1 MRPTLTTHSDLT
13 GDLTGDSGKDLT
25 GDSGR
30 DLNGDHGTALDA
42 ELDAELDAQAIAAD
56 LRHRNA
62 IYVAEG
68 PRRHRVV
75 GDLLALLDG
84 DWSVLVA
91 TTDLA
96 APWANGELDTAALAL
111 GLADSV
117 ALLEGAVSARDDRR
131 RLGGNHAPAL
141 VVVDNPL
148 DHLALPTPRAPRTDE
163 LADRTRL
170 ELALASLAAD
180 GADWGIHLVVVTPE
194 LFDGLLDVH
203 ARTWRADILRA
214 A

>member
-1 MRPTLTTHSDLT
+1 MRPTLTTHI
-13 GDLTGDSGKDLT
+13 DSN
-25 GDSGR
+25 R
-30 DLNGDHGTALDA
+30 DLDA
-42 ELDAELDAQAIAAD
+42 SNADCNAQLRTEFDAQAIAAD

-68 PRRHRVV
+68 RRRHRVME
-75 GDLLALLDG
+75 DLLALLDG
-84 DWSVLVA
+84 EWSVLVA
-91 TTDLA
+91 STDLA
-96 APWANGELDTAALAL
+96 SPWADGELDVATLAL

-131 RLGGNHAPAL
+131 RLGGTHSPAL
-141 VVVDNPL
+141 VIVDNPL
-148 DHLALPTPRAPRTDE
+148 DHLALPTPRAPRTEE

-180 GADWGIHLVVVTPE
+180 GHRWGIHLVVITPE
-194 LFDGLLDVH
+194 LFDDLLDVH
-203 ARTWRADILRA
+203 ARTWNADILRA

>member
-1 MRPTLTTHSDLT
+1 MRPTLTTHSGLKTEVD
-13 GDLTGDSGKDLT
+13 
-25 GDSGR
+25 
-30 DLNGDHGTALDA
+30 AQLDA
-42 ELDAELDAQAIAAD
+42 QVDAQVDAQAIAAD

-62 IYVAEG
+62 IYVAERR
-68 PRRHRVV
+68 RRHRVV
-75 GDLLALLDG
+75 EDLLALLDG
-84 DWSVLVA
+84 EWSVLVA
-91 TTDLA
+91 STDLVSS
-96 APWANGELDTAALAL
+96 WADGELDVANLAL
-111 GLADSV
+111 GLTDSV

-131 RLGGNHAPAL
+131 RLGGTHAPAL
-141 VVVDNPL
+141 VIVDNPL
-148 DHLALPTPRAPRTDE
+148 DHLALPTPRAPRTEE

-180 GADWGIHLVVVTPE
+180 GPAFGIHLVVVTPE